1 MKWFKHISDSLDD
14 PFIFDLMDKC
24 GDAGYLTFFGIIE
37 IYSRE
42 FRTEL
47 NWKLS
52 ITREYLKQKLCK
64 RQWTLIGKSLEVIK
78 NSGKWEV
85 EYNEDIVTVFIPKF
99 RELLDE
105 TTLRKLSLG
114 ERKIGSESGVS
125 PKKLQTE
132 LEVDKEEDKDT
143 DKDTDKDKERS
154 RDSSKRT
161 KKSSSLTDE
170 QFLEYLSS
178 NPAYQGINIQTA
190 KAKCEAWCLA
200 NNRILTRRTFTN
212 WLNREKPLGGN
223 NGKGTN
229 GGTGTGKVAQ
239 ATSGA
244 KNLGDGQAYPVDCEV
259 TE

>member
-14 PFIFDLMDKC
+14 PFIFDLMAEH
-24 GDAGYLTFFGIIE
+24 GDAGYVIFFGILE
-37 IYSRE
+37 IYARE
-42 FRTEL
+42 FHPEDG
-47 NWKLS
+47 WKLEISWNYLRTKLHRTRNKQIENILRS
-52 ITREYLKQKLCK
+52 IQ
-64 RQWTLIGKSLEVIK
+64 VK
-78 NSGKWEV
+78 NKWE
-85 EYNEDIVTVFIPKF
+85 IVLTDNDVSIFIPKF
-99 RELLDE
+99 KELLDDW
-105 TTLRKLSLG
+105 TKRK
-114 ERKIGSESGVS
+114 VS
-125 PKKLQTE
+125 KKTKNYVVATEKLQYQ
-132 LEVDKEEDKDT
+132 EEADT
-143 DKDTDKDKERS
+143 DKDTDKEKDNKK
-154 RDSSKRT
+154 DSSKRT

-170 QFLEYLSS
+170 QFIEYLSS

-229 GGTGTGKVAQ
+229 GGTDTGKVVQ

-244 KNLGDGQAYPVDCEV
+244 RNLGDGQAYPVDCEV